1 MMSEKWFIKT
11 KSGKR
16 GPYTIEQLQ
25 RYVDAGAIRPNA
37 GIGDGEHEWV
47 TAISIPG
54 LKFPDEAVQQ
64 IRASNLAA
72 KVNAAQDGAA
82 KSGPQSGID
91 PETTE
96 SSTPSAE
103 SSGQD
108 APNPEA
114 EKRQAEL
121 DARERQI
128 QEQQRLLDDRLQVI
142 ESREEQLD
150 QVSKHLTEREQ
161 KLDIERAEFESQQT
175 ELAEKEQAAIERAEQ
190 AESQLAEQQAQLAE
204 QQSQLGEVQS
214 QLSQL
219 ETELESEKRDLGER
233 VSELQRQLSAKAQEL
248 DEQVASAASASET
261 KSELES
267 EIQSLRQQLAELAT
281 ALESAKDEAE
291 EQSANIASAQQATQA
306 TETELQA
313 TRQQVTELTSTL
325 ESAEQE
331 LQRLK
336 NELAEQAEAFAS
348 AAEADK
354 VNEADTVPPESAPAA
369 ISVDELLAEKKKLLG
384 EFAARQESLSR
395 REAELIRRED
405 ELLQREL
412 VIAEQVPGSDLS
424 GNRSS
429 LASAVQPRPSTDAT
443 VTAEAKTPASPE
455 APATPEPAS
464 PTVLPAPD
472 EAEREHSSRN
482 APPPG
487 NAPRTATAAKPFVPS
502 KPATSSWHLSTDNQE
517 AGNQEALPPEA
528 EHLDR
533 ERLEFEPSPP
543 SSSSSR
549 QGDGRALA
557 EALQSMQSG
566 RETSQETEHEPD
578 SDEVFT
584 GTLHAESWEDI
595 FREGSTT
602 SGTPQESSDS
612 NTDDFESPDSKSPA
626 QTHSYESVVEFRKQI
641 YESKFG
647 PCLRYDEDRDAEM
660 RIDISIHGPHDSR
673 DYTTLVTSGMSDYPI
688 AMPNGQRA
696 VCAELLLYVTHVDE
710 SALKILRTAAK
721 APYQRQQ
728 GLSIGTT
735 ATLNQL
741 KDEMSGSPQQDA
753 VYLLPTVESD
763 SKPIP
768 AKDYVGN
775 SIQLFWLLTI
785 TDQERK
791 LIETNGIHKFLS
803 LLEKNN
809 HTVYFDL
816 MRDCY
821 VKRKA
826 WFRR

>member
-103 SSGQD
+103 SSGRD

-161 KLDIERAEFESQQT
+161 KLDIERAEFESQQS
-175 ELAEKEQAAIERAEQ
+175 ELAGKEQAAIERAEQ

-204 QQSQLGEVQS
+204 QQSQLAEVQS
-214 QLSQL
+214 RLSQL

-248 DEQVASAASASET
+248 DEQVAIAASASET

-424 GNRSS
+424 GSRSA
-429 LASAVQPRPSTDAT
+429 LASAVQPQPSTDAT

-517 AGNQEALPPEA
+517 AGSQEALPPEA

-578 SDEVFT
+578 SDEVST

-612 NTDDFESPDSKSPA
+612 NSDDFESPDSKSPA
-626 QTHSYESVVEFRKQI
+626 QTHSHESVVEFRKQI

-647 PCLRYDEDRDAEM
+647 PCLRYDEDRDAAM

-696 VCAELLLYVTHVDE
+696 VIAELLLYVTHVDE